1 MTFNSREQS
10 RISRGKLRIALLFSL
25 LAHGFLLLLNTSK
38 PEPVVP
44 ASLIAHLNIKPS
56 LAKTSQAS
64 QTMASLASALSAQPQ
79 RPVHANPAH
88 QEVPVLTKSLPAPIA
103 RSPVEKAPLL
113 PLGQVLSENSEPV
126 PSKQAAIV
134 AESVTAMN
142 AASLNVAN
150 SGGTPGGMDSQREQK
165 ATSSPAEGVSADGL
179 RRYRLSLATQARRF
193 KRYPAQ
199 ALAAGWVGTVEIFL
213 AVDSMGRAAAT
224 VNKSSGHEVL
234 DRAAQAMIEAGA
246 ERAPVPDTLQ
256 GKAFSLVLP
265 VVFNLN
271 DS

>member
-10 RISRGKLRIALLFSL
+10 RISRGKLRIALFCSL

-38 PEPVVP
+38 PEPVVS
-44 ASLIAHLNIKPS
+44 ASLVAHLNIKPS

-64 QTMASLASALSAQPQ
+64 QTMASVASALSAQPQ

-88 QEVPVLTKSLPAPIA
+88 QEVPVLTKSSPAPAA
-103 RSPVEKAPLL
+103 RPPIEKAPLL
-113 PLGQVLSENSEPV
+113 PLGQVLSENSDPV
-126 PSKQAAIV
+126 PSKQPAIV

-224 VNKSSGHEVL
+224 LNKSSGHEGL

-246 ERAPVPDTLQ
+246 ERALVPDALQ

-265 VVFNLN
+265 VVFDLN
-271 DS
+271 DG

>member
-10 RISRGKLRIALLFSL
+10 RISRGKLRIALLCSL

-38 PEPVVP
+38 PEPVVS
-44 ASLIAHLNIKPS
+44 ASLVAHLNIKPS
-56 LAKTSQAS
+56 LAKTS

-113 PLGQVLSENSEPV
+113 PLGQVLSENSDSV
-126 PSKQAAIV
+126 PSKQPAIV

-142 AASLNVAN
+142 AASLNVADN
-150 SGGTPGGMDSQREQK
+150 GSTPGGMDSQREQK

-224 VNKSSGHEVL
+224 LNKSSGHEVL